1 MRSLRCGCANYN
13 LPDVVLSTIE
23 VSLRET
29 AHGGSYIHE
38 ISTRWLITPKSIC
51 RSMIELNVNIGLQ
64 RAKIQRSERS
74 QELTERHVDS
84 NKEQG
89 RKGSE
94 GEDE

>member
-1 MRSLRCGCANYN
+1 MRSLRCGRANYN
-13 LPDVVLSTIE
+13 LPDVVLATIE
-23 VSLRET
+23 VSLRAT
-29 AHGGSYIHE
+29 ADGGWYIHE
-38 ISTRWLITPKSIC
+38 ISTRWLITPESIC
-51 RSMIELNVNIGLQ
+51 RSTIELNANIVIQ